1 MRIAGS
7 FVLAAALGIAGCD
20 ASAGDEIPE
29 PRLDRIDYAHPENYL
44 ALRPTL
50 GTKTSI
56 EKIAAEVRGKT
67 PRDKLAGIGAW
78 IDANLKYD
86 AKTFDRW
93 RDVDK
98 LVADKTF
105 GGCADHAELFGAIA
119 RACGIPTVWVKSL
132 DLDWIAWFRA
142 HPDEP
147 KSWNGHVF
155 VEVHVDGKWR
165 LYDASQ
171 KVLYEDYDVRQR
183 ILPGHRLA
191 YDKGGDPYE
200 LLLSTRWEDWKEQ
213 TRRFVQTLDIA
224 LVPVGEAPKPPID
237 DPPGRTY
244 IAATHPAWQ
253 WVTDRCNVLHLQM
266 GSLSGNGAWERWLP
280 SARRGILIVPV
291 VGGKTVLPETYW
303 PLLPVQPPQMKEAL
317 GDKPSAVVRKR
328 SADGTDVV
336 LVMARDDDALK
347 AALAELTIEPP
358 AGTPRGTVAGT
369 APGPRTGG
377 DAPENKSP
385 VGAVYVVANSPECRW
400 VADRCKALGR
410 TIGTTG
416 NAAFDRWLPSARNG
430 ILVVVSLGGETAL
443 TGEYRALLPQEG
455 DKDRE
460 ALKTALSAV
469 VRKKAADGT
478 DVVLLIARDKD
489 ALKTALETF
498 TLDAAK

>member
-1 MRIAGS
+1 MRIARIAA
-7 FVLAAALGIAGCD
+7 VLALTAAAVVGGRAARG
-20 ASAGDEIPE
+20 GDDIPE
-29 PRLDRIDYAHPENYL
+29 PRLDRVDYAHPEKYL
-44 ALRPTL
+44 GLPATL
-50 GTKTSI
+50 GTKAGI
-56 EKIAAEVRGKT
+56 EKIAGEVRGAT

-78 IDANLKYD
+78 IDAHVKYD
-86 AKTFDRW
+86 ATTFDRW

-147 KSWNGHVF
+147 KGWNGHVF
-155 VEVHVDGKWR
+155 VEVHLDGKWR

-200 LLLSTRWEDWKEQ
+200 LLLSTRWDDWRKQ
-213 TRRFVQTLDIA
+213 TRRFVSALDMA

-244 IAATHPAWQ
+244 VAATHPAWQ
-253 WVTDRCNVLHLQM
+253 WVVDRCNVLHLAM
-266 GSLSGNGAWERWLP
+266 GSLSGYGGWERWLP
-280 SARRGILIVPV
+280 SARRGILIVPAV
-291 VGGKTVLPETYW
+291 DGKTVLPENYW
-303 PLLPVQPPQMKEAL
+303 PLLPVQPEKMKEAL
-317 GDKPSAVVRKR
+317 GDKPSAVVRKKA
-328 SADGTDVV
+328 ADGTDVV
-336 LVMARDDDALK
+336 LVMARDDDALR
-347 AALAELTIEPP
+347 AALASLTIEPP
-358 AGTPRGTVAGT
+358 EGAAR
-369 APGPRTGG
+369 PGPAARAPAGSASTRTDLPG
-377 DAPENKSP
+377 S
-385 VGAVYVVANSPECRW
+385 VYVVANSPECYW

-410 TIGTTG
+410 TIGMTG
-416 NAAFDRWLPSARNG
+416 NAGFDRWVPSARTG
-430 ILVVVSLGGETAL
+430 ILVVVSLSGETVL
-443 TGEYRALLPQEG
+443 TGGYRSLLPQEA

-460 ALKTALSAV
+460 ALKSAPSAV

-489 ALKTALETF
+489 ALKAALDSF